1 MLPEPGA
8 GFAAALARA
17 ANLNIPALL
26 HKERLRPDEFLAL
39 LSPAALPHLEEMATK
54 AHALTVR
61 NFGKTLQLY
70 SPLYLSSFCSNEC
83 VYCGFR
89 ASHKE
94 RRKTLSLAEVESNAQ
109 ALAATGIRHILLLTG
124 EAPKRTPLSYLI
136 DCVRIIRRHFSS
148 FGIEIHPLQ
157 EAEYAALKEAGVDS
171 LTIYQETY
179 NREVYRQVHLKGP
192 KTDYDYRLAT
202 PARGAR
208 AGFRSVNIGALYGL
222 ADPLFDAYCAGMHAM
237 ALQDEFPATEISL
250 SLPRLNPAQV
260 SVPPENQLSDARF
273 VQFML
278 AYRLF
283 LPRLGLT
290 LSTRESAALRDN
302 LMPLGITRISAGS
315 ITRIG
320 GYDGKESAS
329 GQFEISDERS
339 VAEMDAA
346 IRARGYEP
354 VYKDWEPLV

>member
-1 MLPEPGA
+1 MLPEPGL
-8 GFAAALARA
+8 GFTAALARA
-17 ANLNIPALL
+17 ADQDIPALL

-39 LSPAALPHLEEMATK
+39 LSPAALPYLEIMAAK
-54 AHALTVR
+54 AHALTVQH
-61 NFGKTLQLY
+61 FGKTIQLY
-70 SPLYLSSFCSNEC
+70 SPLYLSSYCTNEC

-89 ASHKE
+89 AGNRE
-94 RRKTLSLAEVESNAQ
+94 RRKTLSLEEVESNAA

-124 EAPKRTPLSYLI
+124 EAPKRTPLAYLV
-136 DCVRIIRRHFSS
+136 DCVHIVRRYFSS
-148 FGIEIHPLQ
+148 VGIEIHPLA
-157 EAEYAALKEAGVDS
+157 EAEYATLKTAGVDS

-192 KTDYDYRLAT
+192 KSDYDYRLAT

-208 AGFRSVNIGALYGL
+208 AGFRSVNIGVLYGL
-222 ADPLFDAYCAGMHAM
+222 ADPLFDAYCAGMHAK

-250 SLPRLNPAQV
+250 SLPRLNPKQV
-260 SVPPENQLSDARF
+260 DVAPENCLSDARF
-273 VQFML
+273 VQCIL

-283 LPRLGLT
+283 LPRLGIT
-290 LSTRESAALRDN
+290 LSTREAAAFRDN
-302 LMPLGITRISAGS
+302 LMPLGVTRMSAGS

-320 GYDGKESAS
+320 GYDGKETGGS
-329 GQFEISDERS
+329 QFEISDERS

-354 VYKDWEPLV
+354 VYKDWQPL

>member
-1 MLPEPGA
+1 MPPEFGA
-8 GFAAALARA
+8 SFAADLAKA
-17 ANLNIPALL
+17 AGKDIPALI
-26 HKERLRPDEFLAL
+26 HKDRLRPDEFLAL
-39 LSPAALPHLEEMATK
+39 LSPAALPHLEAMA
-54 AHALTVR
+54 ARAQALTVQH
-61 NFGKTLQLY
+61 FGKTIQLY
-70 SPLYLSSFCSNEC
+70 SPLYLSSFCTNEC

-89 ASHKE
+89 ADNRE
-94 RRKTLSLAEVESNAQ
+94 RRKTLSLEEVESNAV
-109 ALAATGIRHILLLTG
+109 ALAATGIRHLLLLTG
-124 EAPKRTPLSYLI
+124 EAPKRTPLAYLV
-136 DCVRIIRRHFSS
+136 DCVRIVRRYFSS
-148 FGIEIHPLQ
+148 VGIEIHPLK

-179 NREVYRQVHLKGP
+179 DRETYRQVHLKGP

-222 ADPLFDAYCAGMHAM
+222 ADPLFDAYCAGLHAK
-237 ALQDEFPATEISL
+237 ALQDEFAATEISV

-260 SVPPENQLSDARF
+260 SVPPEYRLSDARF
-273 VQFML
+273 VQCIL

-283 LPRLGLT
+283 LPRLGIT
-290 LSTRESAALRDN
+290 LSTRETAAFRDN
-302 LMPLGITRISAGS
+302 LIPLGVTRMSAGS

-320 GYDGKESAS
+320 GYDGKKGGS

-354 VYKDWEPLV
+354 VYKDWQPL